1 MAASTGWRVAT
12 AARLGPVTQVRI
24 GDEPADYA
32 VEATEPHRVVVS
44 IPRLT
49 AQDSGALVEVVFEAE
64 VLRYGST
71 FSVRVWDSALPLEV
85 PQSVQEGDATP
96 AYEDNRVWVATRA
109 EHQDV
114 LQIAAGPTVLTPNGD
129 EHNDVVGLGYS
140 LVELTSPSWVV
151 VAVWD
156 LSGRRV
162 RRVYQGLDGV
172 GIYERVWDGRDAS
185 GRLVPPG
192 LYLYRVSVEADHQ
205 TVEAVKPL
213 HVAY

>member
-1 MAASTGWRVAT
+1 M
-12 AARLGPVTQVRI
+12 RI
-24 GDEPADYA
+24 GDEPVDYA
-32 VEATEPHRVVVS
+32 VEAAELHRVVVS

-64 VLRYGST
+64 VLRYGSA
-71 FSVRVWDSALPLEV
+71 FSMRVWDSALPLEV

-96 AYEDNRVWVATRA
+96 AYEDNRVWVATKV

-114 LQIAAGPTVLTPNGD
+114 LQIEEGPAVLTPNGD
-129 EHNDVVGLGYS
+129 AHNDVVGLGYS
-140 LVELTSPSWVV
+140 LVELTDPSWVM

-162 RRVYQGLDGV
+162 RQVYEGLDDV
-172 GIYERVWDGRDAS
+172 GIYERMWDGRDAS

-192 LYLYRVSVEADHQ
+192 LYLYRVSVDTDRQ
-205 TVEAVKPL
+205 TVEVVKPL